1 MPVQTVIIIVAT
13 IITLSITIAFI
24 KIFTRNSSETKAIQ
38 KKADDY
44 EQNFQS
50 AIFATALIVSVIKSY
65 SVGRSE
71 MRVDLRLEVRPPEGE
86 PYLATTSWMIDN
98 SELAFIKE
106 GDTIQVK
113 IDAKDSSLIY
123 PTFSKSKFWLWS

>member
-13 IITLSITIAFI
+13 IITISIAVAFI
-24 KIFTRNSSETKAIQ
+24 KIFTRNSKETKAIQ

-50 AIFATALIVSVIKSY
+50 AVFATALIVSVLKAY

-71 MRVDLRLEVRPPEGE
+71 MRINLRLEVRPIGGE
-86 PYLATTSWMIDN
+86 PYLATTSWMIDS
-98 SELAFIKE
+98 SELAYMKE
-106 GDTIQVK
+106 GEEIQVK
-113 IDAKDSSLIY
+113 IDSNDSSLIY
-123 PTFSKSKFWLWS
+123 PTFSKSKFWLWD